1 MTVSLKILWGVV
13 VLYASMTVIDA
24 LRPNLIPVPVL
35 VLFLLAFVLLHG
47 ALRYRWSGILIF
59 IVIALVVSNVL
70 ENVSILT
77 GFPFG
82 RYYYTDALGPK
93 LFLVPILIGL
103 AYVGTGYL
111 AWVIVTVLV
120 GDVRRQSSTF
130 TMFAVPVIASFVMV
144 VWDLCFDP
152 TFSTIAHRWIWE
164 QGGGYFGV
172 PLTNYL
178 GWFLTVYLFY
188 QLFALYL
195 RLRPAGRVADAP
207 MPQSFYFQAV
217 ALYAV
222 LGLTFVLQYL
232 SGSNGSSTQVTDAK
246 GVVWQTGDIYQTAAL
261 TSIYTMIFIAVL
273 TTIKLLQGATRASE
287 SLVEGRLAGSRGGV
301 AKRAP

>member
-1 MTVSLKILWGVV
+1 
-13 VLYASMTVIDA
+13 
-24 LRPNLIPVPVL
+24 
-35 VLFLLAFVLLHG
+35 
-47 ALRYRWSGILIF
+47 
-59 IVIALVVSNVL
+59 
-70 ENVSILT
+70 
-77 GFPFG
+77 
-82 RYYYTDALGPK
+82 
-93 LFLVPILIGL
+93 
-103 AYVGTGYL
+103 
-111 AWVIVTVLV
+111 
-120 GDVRRQSSTF
+120 
-130 TMFAVPVIASFVMV
+130 
-144 VWDLCFDP
+144 
-152 TFSTIAHRWIWE
+152 
-164 QGGGYFGV
+164 
-172 PLTNYL
+172 
-178 GWFLTVYLFY
+178 
-188 QLFALYL
+188 
-195 RLRPAGRVADAP
+195 